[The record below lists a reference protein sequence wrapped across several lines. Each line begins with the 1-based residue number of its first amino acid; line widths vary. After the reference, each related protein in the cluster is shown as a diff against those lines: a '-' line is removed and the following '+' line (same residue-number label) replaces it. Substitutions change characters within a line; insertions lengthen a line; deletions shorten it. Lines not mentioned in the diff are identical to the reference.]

1 MQTITIDI
9 PEEILEQYATINT
22 VKQLMIEDFVA
33 DEYQKGKISLR
44 QGAKMLGLTY
54 EEFMVGFLGSRKIS
68 FINGPAGE
76 LVAEA
81 EQENVWLDEVLGETS

>member
-1 MQTITIDI
+1 MHTITIDI

-68 FINGPAGE
+68 FINGPPKE

-81 EQENVWLDEVLGETS
+81 ELMASM